1 MKFLKPVPLSI
12 EHKDLLSPF
21 DCQSNAI
28 NNWLKKHA
36 IKNQLAGVS
45 RTYLVFDDN
54 NILAGYFSVRVGVI
68 DHSVLSAA
76 FKRNLPDPL
85 PILLL
90 GRLGVDIKYQGRGL
104 AKAMVYKA
112 ISLGYEVANVAS
124 CWGVVVE
131 PLTENLTPFYLNLG
145 FVKTKAER
153 PLLLFRLQERNGN
166 PTLFSR

>member
-12 EHKDLLSPF
+12 EHRELLNSF
-21 DCQSNAI
+21 DCQSNVI
-28 NNWLKKHA
+28 NDWLKKHA
-36 IKNQLAGVS
+36 MKNQLAGVS

-54 NILAGYFSVRVGVI
+54 NFLAGYFSVRVGVI

-76 FKRNLPDPL
+76 FKKNLPNPL

-90 GRLGVDIKYQGRGL
+90 GRLGVDVKYQGLGL
-104 AKAMVYKA
+104 AKAMVHKT

-131 PLTENLTPFYLNLG
+131 PLTESLAPFYLKLG
-145 FVKTKAER
+145 FIKTKAER
-153 PLLLFRLQERNGN
+153 PLLIFRLQDKNGN
-166 PTLFSR
+166 PTIFPR